1 VYGQPALHFGQDDFV
16 VELFEFIEL
25 FVEHVRRVVQPMKV
39 LVGLLL
45 IQLQPKSTQLKK
57 RRSHSKP
64 GLEKP
69 VFLKVFRFLFF
80 KVFFVFL

>member
-1 VYGQPALHFGQDDFV
+1 LNVYGQPALHFGQDDFV

-25 FVEHVRRVVQPMKV
+25 FLEHVGRIVQPMKV

-69 VFLKVFRFLFF
+69 V
-80 KVFFVFL
+80 

>member
-1 VYGQPALHFGQDDFV
+1 MYGQPALHFGQDDFV

-45 IQLQPKSTQLKK
+45 IQLQPKSTPLKK

-64 GLEKP
+64 GLENLF
-69 VFLKVFRFLFF
+69 FLK
-80 KVFFVFL
+80 KGI